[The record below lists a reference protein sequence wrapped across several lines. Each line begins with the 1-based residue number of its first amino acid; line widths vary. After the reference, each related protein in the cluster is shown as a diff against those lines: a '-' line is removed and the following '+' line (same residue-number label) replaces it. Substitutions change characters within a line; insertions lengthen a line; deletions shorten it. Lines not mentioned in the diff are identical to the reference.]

1 MASHRVT
8 ASELAEVFGVTPRR
22 VSQMVAEGL
31 PRLPKGGHDLAD
43 ACRWYCARLKN
54 QAASTRGELAQ
65 GRARLATA
73 KASREE
79 LELAARR
86 GELTDTAAARTAVF
100 NTARRARDMLLA
112 LPDRVAPLVAGQTDL
127 HEIIRILTDEVRR
140 VCVEIGKAS
149 IASNSCGSVSALPA

>member
-1 MASHRVT
+1 MTSYRVI
-8 ASELAEVFGVTPRR
+8 ASELADVFGVTPRR

-43 ACRWYCARLKN
+43 ACRWYCTRLKN

-86 GELTDTAAARTAVF
+86 GELIDAEAARITIF
-100 NTARRARDMLLA
+100 NTVRRARDMLLA
-112 LPDRVAPLVAGQTDL
+112 VPDRVAPLVVGQTDA
-127 HEIIRILTDEVRR
+127 HEVHRTLTDEMRR
-140 VCVEIGKAS
+140 VCVELSGMKLD
-149 IASNSCGSVSALPA
+149 GSQQ

>member
-1 MASHRVT
+1 MATYRVT
-8 ASELAEVFGVTPRR
+8 ASELAGVFGVTPRR
-22 VSQMVAEGL
+22 VAQMVGEGL

-43 ACRWYCARLKN
+43 ACRWYCERLKN

-65 GRARLATA
+65 GRARLASA

-86 GELTDTAAARTAVF
+86 GELIDAEAARVTIF

-112 LPDRVAPLVAGQTDL
+112 VPDRVAPLVVGQTDV
-127 HEIIRILTDEVRR
+127 HEIHRTLTDEIRR
-140 VCVEIGKAS
+140 VCVELGGMKLD
-149 IASNSCGSVSALPA
+149 GSQQ

>member
-1 MASHRVT
+1 MTSYRVT
-8 ASELAEVFGVTPRR
+8 TSELAAIFGVTPRR
-22 VSQMVAEGL
+22 VSQMVDEGL

-86 GELTDTAAARTAVF
+86 GELIDAEAARMAVS
-100 NTARRARDMLLA
+100 NTTRRARDVLLA
-112 LPDRVAPLVAGQTDL
+112 VPDRIAPLVVERTDT
-127 HEIIRILTDEVRR
+127 HEVHRILSDEVRR
-140 VCVEIGKAS
+140 VCSEIAAIKLPGAT
-149 IASNSCGSVSALPA
+149 GSS